1 MHVLAA
7 IATTAE
13 GYVFPND
20 LQVHWSLMIVLYP
33 YITGI
38 LAGAFIVSSMYHVF
52 RIQTLKP
59 LAGFSLLFAFAFLT
73 CATVPLLIHLGQPGR
88 AMSMFLTPNPT
99 SAMAGFGYFYA
110 AYGMLLI
117 LEIFF
122 IYRPV
127 LVARH
132 QAARGIRRTFY
143 LVLSMASDN
152 LSPEALELDRRIIR
166 FLSVIGIPMAC
177 ALHGYVG
184 FIFGGVKANPL
195 WATPLMPVIFIL
207 SACVSGLAGIILAY
221 VFLMKISRRPID
233 PGCMRT
239 SVKFL
244 GGFFILNFSFEMLE
258 VFTHGYMATSHWET
272 LHSLLWGPLYT
283 SYWVW
288 QVMVLSGVPLV
299 LLGVL
304 QLFKKRYA
312 LVNVL
317 APVTA
322 AMVLLQVLFMRWNVV
337 IGGQL
342 MSKSGRGSVFY
353 QPGWLEKEGILL
365 AMVIMVIP
373 ILVLYLLG
381 KVFPFWQDDHAP
393 FTGDPVAWE
402 AMPPE
407 SNKS

>member
-1 MHVLAA
+1 MHALAGMA
-7 IATTAE
+7 ATAS

-20 LQVHWSLMIVLYP
+20 LQVHWTLMIVLYP

-38 LAGAFIVSSMYHVF
+38 VAGAFIVSSMYHVF

-59 LAGFSLLFAFAFLT
+59 LAGFSLLFALAFLT
-73 CATVPLLIHLGQPGR
+73 CATAPLLVHLGQPGR

-110 AYGMLLI
+110 AYGMLLVV
-117 LEIFF
+117 EIFF

-132 QAARGIRRTFY
+132 QASRGIKRIFY
-143 LVLSMASDN
+143 QVLSMASDN
-152 LSPEALELDRRIIR
+152 LSEDALELDRKIIK
-166 FLSVIGIPMAC
+166 FLAVVGIPMAC

-195 WATPLMPVIFIL
+195 WATPLMPVIFLL
-207 SACVSGLAGIILAY
+207 SAIVSGLAGIILAY
-221 VFLMKISRRPID
+221 VFLMKISGREID

-244 GGFFILNFSFEMLE
+244 GGFFILNFTFEMLE
-258 VFTHGYMATSHWET
+258 VFTHGYMATSHWQT
-272 LHSLLWGPLYT
+272 LHSLLWGPLYG
-283 SYWVW
+283 SYWIW
-288 QVMVLSGVPLV
+288 QVGVLSGIPLI

-304 QLFKKRYA
+304 QLVKKRYA
-312 LVNVL
+312 LVNIL

-322 AMVLLQVLFMRWNVV
+322 ALVLLQVLFMRWNVV

-342 MSKSGRGSVFY
+342 MSKSGRGSVFF
-353 QPGWLEKEGILL
+353 QPEWLEKEGILL
-365 AMVIMVIP
+365 AVVILVFP
-373 ILVLYLLG
+373 IFVLYLLG
-381 KVFPFWQDDHAP
+381 KVFPFWHGTIRILDVSKVG
-393 FTGDPVAWE
+393 TSSN
-402 AMPPE
+402 E
-407 SNKS
+407 SN

>member
-1 MHVLAA
+1 MHALAG
-7 IATTAE
+7 IAATAS

-20 LQVHWSLMIVLYP
+20 LQVHWTLMIVLYP

-38 LAGAFIVSSMYHVF
+38 VAGAFIVSSMYHVF

-59 LAGFSLLFAFAFLT
+59 LAGFSLLFALAFLT
-73 CATVPLLIHLGQPGR
+73 CATVPLLVHLGQPGR

-110 AYGMLLI
+110 AYGMLLVVD
-117 LEIFF
+117 IFF

-132 QAARGIRRTFY
+132 QDSRGIKRLFY
-143 LVLSMASDN
+143 QVLSMASDN
-152 LSPEALELDRRIIR
+152 LSDEALELDRRIIR
-166 FLSVIGIPMAC
+166 FLSVVGIPMAC

-195 WATPLMPVIFIL
+195 WATPLMPVIFLL
-207 SACVSGLAGIILAY
+207 SAIVSGLAGIILAY
-221 VFLMKISRRPID
+221 VFLMKISGREID

-244 GGFFILNFSFEMLE
+244 GGFFILNFTFEMLE
-258 VFTHGYMATSHWET
+258 VFTHGYMATSHWQT
-272 LHSLLWGPLYT
+272 LHSLLWGPLYN
-283 SYWVW
+283 SYWIW
-288 QVMVLSGVPLV
+288 QVGVLSGVPLI

-304 QLFKKRYA
+304 QLAKNRYA

-322 AMVLLQVLFMRWNVV
+322 VLVLLQVLFMRWNVV

-342 MSKSGRGSVFY
+342 MSKSGRGSVYF
-353 QPGWLEKEGILL
+353 QPEWLEKEGILL
-365 AMVIMVIP
+365 ALV
-373 ILVLYLLG
+373 ILVFPIFVLYMLG
-381 KVFPFWQDDHAP
+381 KVFPFWRDDN
-393 FTGDPVAWE
+393 TSCGTEQSWNIVQ
-402 AMPPE
+402 
-407 SNKS
+407 

>member
-1 MHVLAA
+1 
-7 IATTAE
+7 
-13 GYVFPND
+13 
-20 LQVHWSLMIVLYP
+20 MIVLYP
-33 YITGI
+33 LITGI
-38 LAGAFIVSSMYHVF
+38 VAGAFIVSSMYHVF
-52 RIQTLKP
+52 RIQNLKP

-73 CATVPLLIHLGQPGR
+73 CAAVPLLVHLGQPGR

-99 SAMAGFGYFYA
+99 SAMAGFGYFYV
-110 AYGMLLI
+110 AYGLLLI

-132 QAARGIRRTFY
+132 QASSGFKRIFY

-152 LSPEALELDRRIIR
+152 LSEEALALDRKIIK
-166 FLSVIGIPMAC
+166 FLAVIGIPMAV

-184 FIFGGVKANPL
+184 FIFGGLKANPL
-195 WATPLMPVIFIL
+195 WATPLMPVIFLL

-221 VFLMKISRRPID
+221 VILMKISGREID
-233 PGCMRT
+233 PGCMRS

-258 VFTHGYMATSHWET
+258 VFSHGYMADSHWPM
-272 LHSLLWGPLYT
+272 LHSLLWGPLYN
-283 SYWVW
+283 SYWIW
-288 QVMVLSGVPLV
+288 QVMVLSIIPLI

-304 QLFKKRYA
+304 QLVKKRYA

-317 APVTA
+317 APIFA

-353 QPGWLEKEGILL
+353 QPGWLEKDGILL
-365 AMVIMVIP
+365 AIVILVFP
-373 ILVLYLLG
+373 IFVLYLLG
-381 KVFPFWQDDHAP
+381 KIFPFWQDDHSP
-393 FTGDPVAWE
+393 IVGDPVSWDAKQLESIEEGMQKE
-402 AMPPE
+402 A
-407 SNKS
+407 